1 MRYDLRSV
9 VRIAIVAPIVAL
21 LASQVFALDDIGLPI
36 HPKAI
41 ASSIVRRSG
50 KGERTN
56 WLIVGFEVKAQ
67 YDEVVEYYKQKTG
80 SKVQMSKTVSEKF
93 LNTLILFAKTPQDQ
107 INVNISSQ
115 VGKEVTEVEIT
126 RNLFRE

>member
-50 KGERTN
+50 KGEGTN
-56 WLIVGFEVKAQ
+56 WFIVGFKVKAP

-93 LNTLILFAKTPQDQ
+93 LNTLILFAKRPQDQ
-107 INVNISSQ
+107 INVNISCE

>member
-21 LASQVFALDDIGLPI
+21 LASQVFALDDILPI

-50 KGERTN
+50 KGEGTN
-56 WLIVGFEVKAQ
+56 WFIVGFKVKAP

-80 SKVQMSKTVSEKF
+80 SKVQMSKTISEKF
-93 LNTLILFAKTPQDQ
+93 SNTLILFAKRPQDQ
-107 INVNISSQ
+107 INVNISCE